1 MSFEFH
7 VASFQNSRFGVV
19 SRVSGCLLMIAPAC
33 MRKNSMNSRLAMPV
47 TVAVYLAACL
57 TLSNKAALAQDSNL
71 KLLKVGGGSFTT
83 SVAQSNGIFAKYG
96 LSIQIPRS
104 ASGGSEEVRRWLA
117 SGELDLA
124 DYGVDNAIAM
134 VENAGVDMI
143 LVAATDYTPTE
154 LVAQPEIKSLADLRG
169 KVVLVD
175 APNTQ
180 NALALKKILSTA
192 GLNPGTDY
200 QMKEAGGTGARVA
213 AMYKQKEYAATMASG
228 QTAAQAR
235 QRGLVSL
242 ATTSNIVG
250 PMLRYGIFTR
260 RQWAKENSDS
270 LVRYIAAH
278 IGAQR
283 WILNPENKNQVI
295 DMVAQ
300 QRKLSRELAAG
311 LYELDIG
318 PDGLAKDA
326 AIDVARFS
334 NVLKFRAQVEGSW
347 GGKAPAPD
355 RYYDASS

>member
-1 MSFEFH
+1 MFRGEEISMKFKFLP
-7 VASFQNSRFGVV
+7 SLTV
-19 SRVSGCLLMIAPAC
+19 S
-33 MRKNSMNSRLAMPV
+33 LALAGGI
-47 TVAVYLAACL
+47 AVYGPAVL
-57 TLSNKAALAQDSNL
+57 LAQDSTLKTL
-71 KLLKVGGGSFTT
+71 KLGGGSFTT
-83 SVAQSNGIFAKYG
+83 SIAQANGIFAKYG
-96 LSIQIPRS
+96 LNIQIPRS

-134 VENAGVDMI
+134 VENASVDVI

-154 LVAQPEIKSLADLRG
+154 LVAQPEIKSIADLRG
-169 KVVLVD
+169 KTVLVD

-192 GLNPGTDY
+192 GLNAGADY
-200 QMKEAGGTGARVA
+200 QMKEAGGTSARVA
-213 AMYKQKEYAATMASG
+213 AMLKQKEFAATMASG

-235 QRGLVSL
+235 QQGLVSL

-250 PMLRYGIFTR
+250 SVLRYGVFTR
-260 RQWAKENSDS
+260 RQWAKENSDP

-278 IGAQR
+278 IVAQR
-283 WILNPENKNQVI
+283 WIMNPENKNKVI

-311 LYELDIG
+311 LYEMDTG

-326 AIDVARFS
+326 AIDVPRFS
-334 NVLKFRAQVEGSW
+334 NVLKFRAEVEGSW

-355 RYYDASS
+355 RYYDASYHKKALALVNANTAK

>member
-1 MSFEFH
+1 
-7 VASFQNSRFGVV
+7 
-19 SRVSGCLLMIAPAC
+19 
-33 MRKNSMNSRLAMPV
+33 MNSRLSTPIA
-47 TVAVYLAACL
+47 VAVCLAACF
-57 TLSNKAALAQDSNL
+57 TASSKALVAQDANL
-71 KLLKVGGGSFTT
+71 KTLKLGGGSFTT
-83 SVAQSNGIFAKYG
+83 SVAQSNGFFTKYG
-96 LSIQIPRS
+96 LKVEIPRS

-134 VENAGVDMI
+134 VENAGVDVI

-154 LVAQPEIKSLADLRG
+154 MVVQPEIRSIADLRG
-169 KVVLVD
+169 KTVLVD

-213 AMYKQKEYAATMASG
+213 AMAKQKEYAATMASG

-235 QRGLVSL
+235 QYGLVSI
-242 ATTSNIVG
+242 ASTSNIVG
-250 PMLRYGIFTR
+250 PVLRYGVFTR
-260 RQWAKENSDS
+260 RQWAKDNSDP

-278 IGAQR
+278 IMAQR
-283 WILNPENKNQVI
+283 WILNPENKSKVI

-300 QRKLSRELAAG
+300 QRKLSRDLAAG
-311 LYELDIG
+311 LYEMDIG

-326 AIDVARFS
+326 AIDAARFS
-334 NVLKFRAQVEGSW
+334 NVLKFRAEVEGSW

-355 RYYDASS
+355 RYYDASYHKKALALVNAEATR

>member
-1 MSFEFH
+1 MKSKFLT
-7 VASFQNSRFGVV
+7 S
-19 SRVSGCLLMIAPAC
+19 L
-33 MRKNSMNSRLAMPV
+33 
-47 TVAVYLAACL
+47 TVAVGVGIGVSCYAILF
-57 TLSNKAALAQDSNL
+57 AQESNL
-71 KLLKVGGGSFTT
+71 TTLKLGGGSFTT
-83 SVAQSNGIFAKYG
+83 SVAQSNGIFTNYG
-96 LSIQIPRS
+96 LNVQIPRS

-134 VENAGVDMI
+134 VENAGVDVI

-154 LVAQPEIKSLADLRG
+154 MVVQPEIKSIADLRG
-169 KVVLVD
+169 KTVLVD

-213 AMYKQKEYAATMASG
+213 AMAKQKEYAATMASG

-235 QRGLVSL
+235 QFGLISI
-242 ATTSNIVG
+242 ASTSNIVG
-250 PMLRYGIFTR
+250 PVLRYGVFTR
-260 RQWAKENSDS
+260 RQWAKENSDP

-278 IGAQR
+278 IAAQR
-283 WILNPENKNQVI
+283 WIINPENKNKVI

-300 QRKLSRELAAG
+300 QRKLPRDLAAG
-311 LYELDIG
+311 LYEMDIG
-318 PDGLAKDA
+318 PDGLARDA

-334 NVLKFRAQVEGSW
+334 NVLKFRAEVEGSW

-355 RYYDASS
+355 RYYDASYHKKALARVNASETK